1 MNQYEYQNQNG
12 NASAFEEYVNNL
24 PEDKKEEPQKK
35 GSGIRISEKVEKDLE
50 SFSSHSRPASL
61 RSNTS
66 VYKDRRIASTGAR
79 MVIIFGATAMIAAV
93 LGVGV
98 MMVARNSYNDDYYYE
113 IDPDQWVEMDP
124 YMEEPAYQWVG
135 EDLTVPEFML
145 DGYYYQLPVEFSQ
158 FTQNSWHP
166 RYNAVSELAPGQTA
180 QVSMLN
186 EYNSYEKITLIV
198 SNPGEETIPLEEATV
213 TGFLV
218 EDSGTDFQLPG
229 GITSYS
235 SAWYIEDILR
245 EQGLSW
251 KEEGHGYESVITVEM
266 PNDSAYELVF
276 ESSNDSIYA
285 ISGSVSDVQPTE

>member
-35 GSGIRISEKVEKDLE
+35 GSIRISEKVEKDLE
-50 SFSSHSRPASL
+50 SFSSHSRPASH

-66 VYKDRRIASTGAR
+66 VYKDRRIASTGVR
-79 MVIIFGATAMIAAV
+79 MAIIFGATVMIAAV

-98 MMVARNSYNDDYYYE
+98 MMVTRNSYNDDYYYE

-124 YMEEPAYQWVG
+124 YMEEPEYQWVG